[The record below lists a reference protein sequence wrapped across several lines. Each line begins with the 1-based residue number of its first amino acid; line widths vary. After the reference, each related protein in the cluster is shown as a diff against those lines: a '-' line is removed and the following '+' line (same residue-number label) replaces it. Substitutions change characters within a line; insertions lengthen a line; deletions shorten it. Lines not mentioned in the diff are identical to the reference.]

1 MPRFLVNFL
10 LLLTIGLSPAPAFAA
25 EKNQGHVYVVDGDT
39 FHMNGQ
45 KIGMK
50 VIDTEIFVLK
60 TEVLGRL
67 SKKMGIKGML
77 CPLFYKFSWFKE
89 LKY

>member
-1 MPRFLVNFL
+1 MLRFLPAFL
-10 LLLTIGLSPAPAFAA
+10 LILTPLLSPASAFSA
-25 EKNQGHVYVVDGDT
+25 EKKQGNVYVVDGDT

-50 VIDTEIFVLK
+50 MIDTEIFVLK

-67 SKKMGIKGML
+67 SKKWVLLTKTI
-77 CPLFYKFSWFKE
+77 
-89 LKY
+89 